1 MRSWQKDHLRD
12 QERAEYD
19 AWFDAELEQRLR
31 EADDPATKWIPHEQV
46 MDEMQALLDQRIAE
60 ARVRK
65 RRQ

>member
-1 MRSWQKDHLRD
+1 MAKGQSAD

-19 AWFDAELEQRLR
+19 AWVDAELERRLR

-46 MDEMQALLDQRIAE
+46 MDEMQALLDQRIVE
-60 ARVRK
+60 ALARQ